1 MDDRSDKEE
10 SESLQRAF
18 LEMQMK
24 LERKK
29 FGGPPSIK
37 FPIGPG
43 VARVIWNAI
52 HFRPKTETFHEFI
65 INVLKWT
72 VGQKWYELQL
82 TLKPEERHVIMK
94 WCNAFSIATQTQEPP
109 DRKPGQIYAMTLTG
123 EIKEL
128 LVLAD
133 DLYRLQLAKKLPREL
148 VHRLRMY
155 DAFQGA
161 RYEIAIAATFVR
173 CGFEIE
179 WLKEKGK
186 KHCEFNAKHK
196 TTGEVIAVETKSR
209 HRPGMLNREGDFPDD
224 PKLRADVQSLLNQAL
239 EQNPAD
245 RPFAVFIDVNLPHEV
260 EKDWQQKKW
269 VGEIQEILTQYP
281 RPTSKE
287 PSPYTFMAFT
297 NFAWHYEGTNK
308 AAGNE
313 AILVVNNPPMFP
325 LKDQRTFQ
333 ALIRSL
339 NTYGV
344 VSNEE

>member
-1 MDDRSDKEE
+1 M
-10 SESLQRAF
+10 
-18 LEMQMK
+18 LEMQNK
-24 LERKK
+24 LEREK
-29 FGGPPSIK
+29 FSGPTSIK

-52 HFRPKTETFHEFI
+52 HFRPKHETFHEFI

-72 VGQKWYELQL
+72 VGKNWYELQL
-82 TLKPEERHVIMK
+82 KLTPDERHVIMK

-109 DRKPGQIYAMTLTG
+109 NRKPGQVYAMTLTG

-133 DLYRLQLAKKLPREL
+133 DVYRLQLVRKLPREL

-179 WLKEKGK
+179 WFEEKGK
-186 KHCEFNAKHK
+186 KHCEFSARHK

-209 HRPGMLNREGDFPDD
+209 HRPGMLNREGGFPDAS
-224 PKLRADVQSLLNQAL
+224 KLRADVQSLLNQSL
-239 EQNPAD
+239 EQSPGD

-260 EKDWQQKKW
+260 EKDWPHKKW
-269 VGEIQEILTQYP
+269 VGEIQEILTRYP
-281 RPTSKE
+281 RPTPQE
-287 PSPYTFMAFT
+287 PSPYTFMVFT
-297 NFAWHYEGTNK
+297 NFAWHYEGSNK
-308 AAGNE
+308 AAGSE
-313 AILVVNNPPMFP
+313 GVLIVNNPPRFP

>member
-1 MDDRSDKEE
+1 
-10 SESLQRAF
+10 
-18 LEMQMK
+18 MK
-24 LERKK
+24 LEREK

-52 HFRPKTETFHEFI
+52 HYRPKTETFHEFI

-72 VGQKWYELQL
+72 VGQKWYEFQL
-82 TLKPEERHVIMK
+82 ALKPEKRHVIMK
-94 WCNAFSIATQTQEPP
+94 WCNAFSIATQTQVPP
-109 DRKPGQIYAMTLTG
+109 DWKPGQIYAMSLTG

-148 VHRLRMY
+148 VDRLRMY

-209 HRPGMLNREGDFPDD
+209 HRPGMLNIEGDFPDAS
-224 PKLRADVQSLLNQAL
+224 KLRADVQSLLNQAL
-239 EQNPAD
+239 AQNPGD

-260 EKDWQQKKW
+260 EKDWPKKKW
-269 VGEIQEILTQYP
+269 AGDIQEILAHYP
-281 RPTSKE
+281 SPTSKE
-287 PSPYTFMAFT
+287 PSPYTFIAFT
-297 NFAWHYEGTNK
+297 NFAWHYEGTKK
-308 AAGNE
+308 AAGSE
-313 AILVVNNPPMFP
+313 AILVVNNPASFP

-333 ALIRSL
+333 ALIQSL

-344 VSNEE
+344 VLNEE